1 LGAVRD
7 AKGKSVAEVFVT
19 LDPGAKAEVS
29 RHDEAP
35 TLQGLVSEV
44 GCNGFETI
52 DPQGLGYEGVG

>member
-1 LGAVRD
+1 MRD

-35 TLQGLVSEV
+35 TLQESVSEV
-44 GCNGFETI
+44 VCNVFGTI